1 MDLFILS
8 MALGIF
14 IFGIILIAIIMLG
27 GETDDKSKQLFDQE
41 TQQYR
46 QERVDRERYIK
57 KDTFR
62 NQKDE

>member
-57 KDTFR
+57 KDTVR